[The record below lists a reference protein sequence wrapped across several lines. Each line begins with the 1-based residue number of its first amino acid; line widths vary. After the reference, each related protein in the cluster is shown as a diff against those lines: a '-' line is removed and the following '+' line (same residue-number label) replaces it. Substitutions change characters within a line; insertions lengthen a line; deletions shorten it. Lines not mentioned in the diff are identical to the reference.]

1 MTDDKNFPAAPL
13 RAIVSVRSRM
23 ATTCGK
29 AGPKRCNGNRAMGT
43 SQAVAPNPD
52 VTARRDGTEFRPRF
66 SPAGLDSL
74 IDVVVKKTVA
84 SIRAREAAQ
93 RRAAAQSD

>member
-1 MTDDKNFPAAPL
+1 MKKNTVTPIRKPAPL
-13 RAIVSVRSRM
+13 V
-23 ATTCGK
+23 
-29 AGPKRCNGNRAMGT
+29 P
-43 SQAVAPNPD
+43 
-52 VTARRDGTEFRPRF
+52 EFRPRF